1 MKKVVINRDFGGFGL
16 SKDAFRLY
24 GKKAGLNLVED
35 EPDRFGF
42 VHFYHDQIHDDNY
55 FSDYDIPRDCPHLVS
70 TIEELGEKAFG
81 RYAKLRVVEIPEDV
95 EFTIEEYDGREW
107 VAEVHRTWY

>member
-1 MKKVVINRDFGGFGL
+1 MKKVVINGDFGGFGL

-42 VHFYHDQIHDDNY
+42 VHFYRDQIHDDNY
-55 FSDYDIPRDCPHLVS
+55 FSEYDIERSCPYLVA
-70 TIEELGEKAFG
+70 TVEELGVKANG
-81 RYAKLRVVEIPEDV
+81 RYSSLKVVEIPEEV
-95 EFTIEEYDGREW
+95 EFQIQEYDGKEW